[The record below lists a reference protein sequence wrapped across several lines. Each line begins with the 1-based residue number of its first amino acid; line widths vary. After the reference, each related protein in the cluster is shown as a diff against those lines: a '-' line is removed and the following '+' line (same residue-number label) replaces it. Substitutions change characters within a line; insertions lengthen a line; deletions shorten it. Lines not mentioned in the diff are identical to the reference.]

1 MILAALA
8 LASAMPTVA
17 GAVNPAV
24 TQANIA
30 TTICV
35 ANWTSTIRPSASY
48 TNRLKAKQMA
58 ALHIKGKPSNYEE
71 DHLISL
77 ELGGNP
83 TDPNNLWPEPWM
95 GLHNAHDKDRL
106 ENALHRAVCSGS
118 ITLAD
123 AQTAIRTD
131 WIAAYKRFVK

>member
-1 MILAALA
+1 
-8 LASAMPTVA
+8 
-17 GAVNPAV
+17 
-24 TQANIA
+24 
-30 TTICV
+30 
-35 ANWTSTIRPSASY
+35 
-48 TNRLKAKQMA
+48 
-58 ALHIKGKPSNYEE
+58 
-71 DHLISL
+71 
-77 ELGGNP
+77 
-83 TDPNNLWPEPWM
+83 M